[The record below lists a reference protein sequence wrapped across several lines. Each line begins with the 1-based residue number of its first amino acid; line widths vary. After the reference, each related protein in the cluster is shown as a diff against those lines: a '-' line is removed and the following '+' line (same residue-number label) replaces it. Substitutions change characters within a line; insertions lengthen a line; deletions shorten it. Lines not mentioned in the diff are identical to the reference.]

1 MCSMRYDRHELR
13 PPLGCLL
20 RERGVEGARRAAHVD
35 PVIAERT
42 DCSRGAGEFRSGVEK
57 GIQMRFSITA
67 LALGGIL
74 ALGGWTQHLGA
85 QPGLTFEVVS
95 IKPNTSVELGSRVAV
110 LPSGR
115 FIMTNMPLSA
125 ILFTAYELQDAFQVD
140 GLPEWAQKERFDI
153 EAQAP
158 AGVRIAFPGQGTALP
173 RMLQA
178 MLADRMK
185 LATHVEKRIVPMF
198 ELVLA
203 RADGRL
209 GPNLSPSSIDCT
221 TAPTGPPAAP
231 GETPPPSAGDGPT
244 CGNRATLT
252 SFSGMGIPL
261 DRVIRL
267 IIAPRVRRLVVDRT
281 GLTGTFDISLR
292 FRGPEPP
299 PGAAA
304 AGLPVS
310 ASDPDLAP
318 IETAIQEQ
326 LGLKLQPIR
335 EPADVLVIDH
345 IERPTA
351 N

>member
-1 MCSMRYDRHELR
+1 MRTLAVALLVMIAPVAPAGQTADRR
-13 PPLGCLL
+13 
-20 RERGVEGARRAAHVD
+20 
-35 PVIAERT
+35 
-42 DCSRGAGEFRSGVEK
+42 
-57 GIQMRFSITA
+57 
-67 LALGGIL
+67 
-74 ALGGWTQHLGA
+74 
-85 QPGLTFEVVS
+85 FEVVS
-95 IKPNTSVELGSRVAV
+95 IKSNTSGEQGSGVATQ
-110 LPSGR
+110 PGGR

-158 AGVRIAFPGQGTALP
+158 TGVPIAFPGQGTALP

-203 RADGRL
+203 RADGTL
-209 GPNLSPSSIDCT
+209 GPNLSRSSLDCT
-221 TAPTGPPAAP
+221 TAPVGPPAAAR
-231 GETPPPSAGDGPT
+231 ETPSSAGDAST
-244 CGNRATLT
+244 CGNRATLM
-252 SFSGMGIPL
+252 SFSGTGIPL
-261 DRVIRL
+261 DRLIRL

-281 GLTGTFDISLR
+281 GLAGTFNISLR
-292 FRGPEPP
+292 FRGPEPS
-299 PGAAA
+299 PGSIA
-304 AGLPVS
+304 AGPLPT
-310 ASDPDLAP
+310 DLDLAP

-335 EPADVLVIDH
+335 EPADVLVIDN
-345 IERPTA
+345 IERPTE